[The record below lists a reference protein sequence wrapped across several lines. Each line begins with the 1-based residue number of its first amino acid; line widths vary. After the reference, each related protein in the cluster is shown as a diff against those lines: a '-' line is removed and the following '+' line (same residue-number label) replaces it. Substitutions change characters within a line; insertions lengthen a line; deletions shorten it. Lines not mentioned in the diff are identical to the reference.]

1 MTPKDSSDYTH
12 QLQQLMQQVGVSS
25 FKALSQKAN
34 VSEWQV
40 RQLRQG
46 QATQMRAEALIKLS
60 QALKISL
67 PELITTFSQ
76 VTLKTDI
83 ENAQPPLG
91 QAAANAEIAALRL
104 EYERSQAQL
113 AQQREVLW
121 QEFQQVTLR
130 AIESWLTFWPSAAH
144 AAKQPDSKVTV
155 ETLIRLVNPLTEL
168 LQQWSVEAIAEVGKE
183 LPYDPTQ
190 HQLIEGTAQPGEL
203 VRVRYTGYRQG
214 EKLLY
219 RAKVSPVAFNKP

>member
-1 MTPKDSSDYTH
+1 MTQSNSPDYTH
-12 QLQQLMQQVGVSS
+12 QLRQLMQQVGVSS
-25 FKALSQKAN
+25 FKSLSETAS

-46 QATQMRAEALIKLS
+46 QAAQMRAEALIKLS
-60 QALKISL
+60 QVLQISL

-76 VTLKTDI
+76 VTLKTDV
-83 ENAQPPLG
+83 ADVQTTLD
-91 QAAANAEIAALRL
+91 QTTANAEIAALKL

-121 QEFQQVTLR
+121 QEFQQTTLQT
-130 AIESWLTFWPSAAH
+130 IESWLLQWPTAAY
-144 AAKQPDSKVTV
+144 AAQQNPQAPAV
-155 ETLIRLVNPLTEL
+155 RLLPLLRPIEAL
-168 LQQWSVEAIAEVGKE
+168 LQQWGIEAIAEVGTE

-190 HQLIEGTAQPGEL
+190 HQLMEGIAQPGDRM
-203 VRVRYTGYRQG
+203 RVRYTGYRQG

-219 RAKVSPVAFNKP
+219 RAKVSPLVSSKT

>member
-46 QATQMRAEALIKLS
+46 QAAQMRAEALIKLS

-83 ENAQPPLG
+83 ENAQPTLS
-91 QAAANAEIAALRL
+91 QATANAEIAALRL

-113 AQQREVLW
+113 AQQREMLW

-190 HQLIEGTAQPGEL
+190 HQLIEGTAQLGEL

-219 RAKVSPVAFNKP
+219 RAKVSPVASNKP

>member
-1 MTPKDSSDYTH
+1 
-12 QLQQLMQQVGVSS
+12 MQQVGVSS
-25 FKALSQKAN
+25 FKSLSETAS

-46 QATQMRAEALIKLS
+46 QAAQMRAEALIKLS
-60 QALKISL
+60 QVLQISL

-76 VTLKTDI
+76 VTLKTDV
-83 ENAQPPLG
+83 ADVQTTLD
-91 QAAANAEIAALRL
+91 QTTANAEIAALKL

-121 QEFQQVTLR
+121 QEFQQTTLQT
-130 AIESWLTFWPSAAH
+130 IESWLLQWPTAAY
-144 AAKQPDSKVTV
+144 AAQQNPQAPAV
-155 ETLIRLVNPLTEL
+155 RLLPLLRPIEAL
-168 LQQWSVEAIAEVGKE
+168 LQQWGIEAIAEVGTE

-190 HQLIEGTAQPGEL
+190 HQLMEGIAQPGDRM
-203 VRVRYTGYRQG
+203 RVRYTGYRQG

-219 RAKVSPVAFNKP
+219 RAKVSPLVSSKT

>member
-1 MTPKDSSDYTH
+1 MIPANSPDYTH
-12 QLQQLMQQVGVSS
+12 QLRSLMQPVGVSS
-25 FKALSQKAN
+25 FKTLAQKAD

-67 PELITTFSQ
+67 PELISTFSQ
-76 VTLKTDI
+76 VALEPEVRPVSPTVSETGL
-83 ENAQPPLG
+83 E
-91 QAAANAEIAALRL
+91 AELVAVKL

-113 AQQREVLW
+113 AQQREALW
-121 QEFQQVTLR
+121 QEFQQSVLQ
-130 AIESWLTFWPSAAH
+130 AIESWLLQWPTAAY
-144 AAKQPDSKVTV
+144 AAQQNPQAPAVRLLPLLRPI
-155 ETLIRLVNPLTEL
+155 ETL
-168 LQQWSVEAIAEVGKE
+168 LQQWGIEAIAEVGTE

-190 HQLIEGTAQPGEL
+190 HQLMEGIAQPGDR
-203 VRVRYTGYRQG
+203 VRVRYTGYRRE

-219 RAKVSPVAFNKP
+219 RAKVSPGVVAKP

>member
-1 MTPKDSSDYTH
+1 MTPANPSDYTH

-25 FKALSQKAN
+25 FKALSQKAH

-46 QATQMRAEALIKLS
+46 QAAQMRAEALIKVS
-60 QALKISL
+60 QALQISL
-67 PELITTFSQ
+67 PELLTTFSQ
-76 VTLKTDI
+76 VSLEPTVSLVPSSGDQSTL
-83 ENAQPPLG
+83 E
-91 QAAANAEIAALRL
+91 AELVAVKL

-113 AQQREVLW
+113 TQQREALW
-121 QEFQQVTLR
+121 QEFQQATLQ
-130 AIESWLTFWPSAAH
+130 AIESWLTFWPSAAY
-144 AAKQPDSKVTV
+144 AAKQPNSKVTV
-155 ETLIRLVNPLTEL
+155 ETLIRLANPLTEL
-168 LQQWSVEAIAEVGKE
+168 LQRWGVEAIAEVGKE

-190 HQLIEGTAQPGEL
+190 HQLIDGTAQPGDI

-219 RAKVSPVAFNKP
+219 RAKVSPVAPNKP

>member
-1 MTPKDSSDYTH
+1 MTPKYSSDYTH

-25 FKALSQKAN
+25 FKALCHQAN

-76 VTLKTDI
+76 VTLKADR
-83 ENAQPPLG
+83 ENAQPTVG
-91 QAAANAEIAALRL
+91 QATANAEIAALRL

-121 QEFQQVTLR
+121 QEFQQSALQT
-130 AIESWLTFWPSAAH
+130 IESWLLQWPTAAY
-144 AAKQPDSKVTV
+144 AAQQNPQAPAVKLLPLLRPV
-155 ETLIRLVNPLTEL
+155 ETL

-219 RAKVSPVAFNKP
+219 RAKVSPVASDKP

>member
-104 EYERSQAQL
+104 EYERSQAQ
-113 AQQREVLW
+113 
-121 QEFQQVTLR
+121 
-130 AIESWLTFWPSAAH
+130 
-144 AAKQPDSKVTV
+144 
-155 ETLIRLVNPLTEL
+155 
-168 LQQWSVEAIAEVGKE
+168 
-183 LPYDPTQ
+183 
-190 HQLIEGTAQPGEL
+190 
-203 VRVRYTGYRQG
+203 
-214 EKLLY
+214 
-219 RAKVSPVAFNKP
+219 